1 MPQGGDYL
9 KKSRSGHRMSRTVVT
24 DDIYCGSTGGMMV
37 ILCLSERSLFLG
49 NTQTFLYQKVSD
61 LCVYLL
67 NGELYEKM
75 GRMQYKICVSGS
87 AATDHPE
94 EILNLARALGAA
106 IARAGHVV
114 LTGATTGIPH
124 EAARGAKEAGGIS
137 IGFSPA
143 LSQSEHVRKYRLP
156 TSHMDLIVYTG
167 FGYSGRNLFVVR
179 ASEAVI
185 FLSGRIGTLNE
196 FTNAFEDR
204 KPIGVL
210 LDTGGTS
217 QLIDEIV
224 DVAKRGQGLIVY
236 DDNPEKLLVKVLELI
251 QSEKRVRLKR

>member
-1 MPQGGDYL
+1 
-9 KKSRSGHRMSRTVVT
+9 
-24 DDIYCGSTGGMMV
+24 
-37 ILCLSERSLFLG
+37 
-49 NTQTFLYQKVSD
+49 
-61 LCVYLL
+61 
-67 NGELYEKM
+67 
-75 GRMQYKICVSGS
+75 
-87 AATDHPE
+87 
-94 EILNLARALGAA
+94 
-106 IARAGHVV
+106 
-114 LTGATTGIPH
+114 
-124 EAARGAKEAGGIS
+124 
-137 IGFSPA
+137 
-143 LSQSEHVRKYRLP
+143 
-156 TSHMDLIVYTG
+156 MDLIVYTG
-167 FGYSGRNLFVVR
+167 FGYSGRNLFLVR
-179 ASEAVI
+179 SSEAVI